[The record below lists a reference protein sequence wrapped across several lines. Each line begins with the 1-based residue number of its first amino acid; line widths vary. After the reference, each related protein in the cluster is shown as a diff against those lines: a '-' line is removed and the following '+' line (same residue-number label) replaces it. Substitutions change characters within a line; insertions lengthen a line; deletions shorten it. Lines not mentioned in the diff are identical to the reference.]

1 MTLFLS
7 FLRSESAATG
17 IVYGLIATG
26 IVLVIVNVAQVLG
39 IDLNTTLATSVA
51 WRQASRIGIRL

>member
-1 MTLFLS
+1 MTLLLS
-7 FLRSESAATG
+7 FLRSESATTCIA
-17 IVYGLIATG
+17 YGLIATG

-51 WRQASRIGIRL
+51 WRQASRIGVRF